1 MVIIYF
7 SLSSNK
13 KLKNKNSLLS
23 FKLILKFKIE
33 INLRN
38 VFTNSFFEYTCCFFI
53 IIYKIIT
60 YSFNNYINNINKH
73 FFRI

>member
-1 MVIIYF
+1 MIIIYF

-23 FKLILKFKIE
+23 FKLILKFEIE

-38 VFTNSFFEYTCCFFI
+38 VFTNSFFEYTCYFLLLST
-53 IIYKIIT
+53 K
-60 YSFNNYINNINKH
+60 
-73 FFRI
+73 